1 MSGVRS
7 RSAEPLRGTQTAHAM
22 GVWGLV
28 LALIALVMFMAGL
41 AAAALYLETGQPRD
55 VVTGEADSGWP
66 PPHIEVP
73 ARHLAVLALLAIVA
87 TGLAL
92 SAAVRR
98 VAVGASQRA
107 SQLVALGLATAVTA
121 VILLVVDL
129 QRVSFGWDEH
139 AYASVYWA
147 LTGAASLFVGVVAL
161 MAASI
166 LVQLLT
172 GVVDAHRHLEV
183 LNTAIFGWFT
193 VLASGILLGLV
204 HVLPVVSGSS

>member
-1 MSGVRS
+1 MSGARS
-7 RSAEPLRGTQTAHAM
+7 RSAEPLRGAHTAHAM
-22 GVWGLV
+22 GMWGLV
-28 LALIALVMFMAGL
+28 LALIVLVVFIAGL

-55 VVTGEADSGWP
+55 VVTGEADGGWP

-73 ARHLAVLALLAIVA
+73 ARHLAVLAILSVVG

-92 SAAVRR
+92 ATAVRR
-98 VAVGASQRA
+98 LAVGASQRA
-107 SQLVALGLATAVTA
+107 SQLVAIGLAAAVAA

-129 QRVSFGWDEH
+129 QRASFGWDEH
-139 AYASVYWA
+139 AYTSVYWA
-147 LTGAASLFVGVVAL
+147 LTGAAILFVGVAAL

-172 GVVDAHRHLEV
+172 GVVDARRHLEM
-183 LNTAIFGWFT
+183 LNTAIYGWFT